1 MNDGILSIGEHLGGT
16 PCILSFD
23 GQALTFVETL
33 PPYSMRF
40 KFSDPNYNP
49 LVAYPI
55 GPSVIYDPAYWKAGC
70 SWTQISADPNIWEY
84 RREPD
89 HFTPEQDPW
98 KANAWDSEFMYKF
111 NDYEHNQVE
120 VIGGNT
126 TGITSMNAM
135 LADNP
140 GLVRV
145 ALFDTSAVYDMQ
157 QMLLALRDPQ
167 HPEDPA
173 AFISH
178 LVEVPNFDFTN
189 CLQTQAMF
197 NGCNELE
204 TIPAFDLKGV
214 CNANRMF
221 EDCVSLQAI
230 PAMRVDKVGHPII
243 WEGSV
248 ISGTVLYMD
257 YMFRGC
263 RNVASGITAMYTAL
277 STNGYDTAAQSA
289 GVTAAQHAQVFEDC
303 GVDSPS
309 GSAELAT
316 VPSSWKE

>member
-1 MNDGILSIGEHLGGT
+1 MAQEILSIGEHFGGT

-23 GQALTFVETL
+23 GQALKFVETL

-55 GPSVIYDPAYWKAGC
+55 GPSVIYDPYYWKAGC

-89 HFTPEQDPW
+89 HLQEQDPW
-98 KANAWDSEFMYKF
+98 KANAWDDEFRYKF
-111 NDYEHNQVE
+111 RDYEHNQVE

-126 TGITSMNAM
+126 TGITSMDAM
-135 LADNP
+135 LAQNP
-140 GLVRV
+140 GLTRV
-145 ALFDTSAVYDMQ
+145 ALFDTSSVYDMQ
-157 QMLLALRDPQ
+157 QMFLGFRDAQ
-167 HPEDPA
+167 DPDPYS
-173 AFISH
+173 FISH
-178 LVEVPNFDFTN
+178 LVEVPDFDFSS
-189 CLQTQAMF
+189 CLQTQGMF
-197 NGCNELE
+197 NGCVELE

-214 CNANRMF
+214 CDANGMF
-221 EDCVSLQAI
+221 EDCRSLREI
-230 PAMRVDKVGHPII
+230 PAMRVDKVGHPMI
-243 WEGSV
+243 WEGTV

-257 YMFRGC
+257 YMFWGC

-277 STNGYDTAAQSA
+277 STNGYNTAAQAA
-289 GVTAAQHAQVFEDC
+289 GVTPARHAQVFEDC
-303 GVDSPS
+303 GVDTQS
-309 GSAELAT
+309 GSAELAG